1 MSGLTSICYSY
12 SILRTV
18 ATESVI
24 TIVTINH
31 VLFYLQSETGGR
43 LENLRTSTSN
53 EKVLIFLTDHT
64 PNHTHHRSSLIIAVT
79 IVQTTWH

>member
-53 EKVLIFLTDHT
+53 EIFLTGAY
-64 PNHTHHRSSLIIAVT
+64 P
-79 IVQTTWH
+79 

>member
-43 LENLRTSTSN
+43 LENLQSTSTSTY
-53 EKVLIFLTDHT
+53 L
-64 PNHTHHRSSLIIAVT
+64 SY
-79 IVQTTWH
+79 